1 MCQETAHLA
10 VRVHWADASC
20 QFGRNFSHP
29 EQKIYK
35 IIVVNPINTGYYDD
49 LLAAGTGFAK

>member
-10 VRVHWADASC
+10 VRAHWADASC

-29 EQKIYK
+29 EQKICK
-35 IIVVNPINTGYYDD
+35 IIVVNPINTGFCDD